1 MSDFIVEAIQ
11 AAMKASATQAAETVE
26 VVKPPDAAAVEKF
39 NEIMATADIRPENQI
54 VQEPQPTRVPFADR
68 IGEAFHAAEA
78 RQFETYGKLHELID
92 VSKTRTLSVTDLME
106 LQYQVANL
114 SIQQELVAKVIDRG
128 SQAIQTLIKNQ

>member
-1 MSDFIVEAIQ
+1 MEDRNIYIKKSHI
-11 AAMKASATQAAETVE
+11 K
-26 VVKPPDAAAVEKF
+26 AVEKF

-128 SQAIQTLIKNQ
+128 SQAIQTLFKNQ